1 MSQNSKGEQPLATKK
16 GSRIDDID
24 QWLQDAYDEFQ
35 SQERE
40 REEKR
45 KMFMDHF
52 LQKFTLLLE
61 EESQNRPIEGFQ
73 VHFAI
78 LGIIL
83 VIDILAEIL

>member
-1 MSQNSKGEQPLATKK
+1 MSQNSKGEQPLAAKK

-45 KMFMDHF
+45 KRFMDNF

-61 EESQNRPIEGFQ
+61 EERQNRPIEGFQ

-83 VIDILAEIL
+83 VIDILAVIL

>member
-1 MSQNSKGEQPLATKK
+1 MSQNSKGEQPLAAKK

-40 REEKR
+40 WEEKR
-45 KMFMDHF
+45 KRVMDHF
-52 LQKFTLLLE
+52 LQKLTLLME
-61 EESQNRPIEGFQ
+61 EESRNRPIEGFQ
-73 VHFAI
+73 FHFAI

-83 VIDILAEIL
+83 VVDILAAIL